1 MKLLNI
7 RAKNRVASFNFL
19 KILKGHHFPVDNFLN
34 KKPSEV
40 LSIFRNFEQTSRNA
54 VVFR

>member
-34 KKPSEV
+34 KRPCEV